1 MKLGDLFETG
11 VPSDAASVDIVGLTA
26 DSRAVKPGFLFAALQ
41 GVAAHGRDFVAQA
54 KANGA
59 VAVLS
64 AGDLSGDPGV
74 PNVIVPEARRAFA
87 LAASRFY
94 PRRPDTI
101 VAVTGTNG
109 KSSTVDFLRQIWA
122 HSGKRAA
129 SLGTLGAITPSGVID
144 LGHTT
149 PDPALVHATLT
160 RLADEG
166 VTHVAMEASSHGLEQ
181 HRIEGLTFAAAAF
194 TNLTQDHL
202 DYHQTMA
209 SYRDAKL
216 KLWAL
221 VKAGAPAIINADAS
235 EGAAFENGA
244 KARGLDVWLCG
255 WRAPRDHALK
265 IVEIQPRPNAQT
277 MTLLWAGKEY
287 KVELPLIG
295 EFQALNAVCAA
306 TLALALGEAPE
317 AVWAGMEALKPV
329 KGRMEHVGQ
338 SKSGGHVFV
347 DYAHTPDG
355 LDVLLRA
362 ARPHAPGRI
371 IAVFGCGGDRD
382 IDKRAKMGAIAD
394 RQADVVIVTDDNPR
408 NEDANAIRANIL
420 DGATSATEIGDR
432 AEAIRAAITMMKPGD
447 AVMIAGKGHETGQ
460 IIAGVVHPFSDQ
472 DVARAVLESQA

>member
-1 MKLGDLFETG
+1 MKLGDLFSTG
-11 VPSDAASVDIVGLTA
+11 VPLGAASVDIAGLTA
-26 DSRAVKPGFLFAALQ
+26 DSRKVKPGFLFAAVQ

-59 VAVLS
+59 AAVLS
-64 AGDLSGDPGV
+64 AGDLGADPGI
-74 PNVIVPEARRAFA
+74 PNVVADNPRRAFA
-87 LAASRFY
+87 LAASAFY
-94 PRRPDTI
+94 PRRPQTI

-122 HSGKRAA
+122 HAGKRAA
-129 SLGTLGAITPSGVID
+129 SLGTLGAIAPTGVID

-149 PDPALVHATLT
+149 PDPSAVHATLT
-160 RLADEG
+160 QLADEG
-166 VTHVAMEASSHGLEQ
+166 VTHLAMEASSHGLEQ
-181 HRIEGLTFAAAAF
+181 HRIDGLRFAAGAF

-202 DYHQTMA
+202 DYHQNMA
-209 SYRDAKL
+209 AYRDAKM

-221 VKAGAPAIINADAS
+221 VRDGGVAVINADAA
-235 EGAAFENGA
+235 EGEAFERGA
-244 KARGLDVWLCG
+244 KARGLELVLCG
-255 WRAPRDHALK
+255 WRAPRDYALK
-265 IVEIQPRPNAQT
+265 IIEILPRPNAQT
-277 MTLLWAGKEY
+277 MVLLWNGKEH

-295 EFQALNAVCAA
+295 EFQAINAVTAA
-306 TLALALGEAPE
+306 TLALALGETPE
-317 AVWAGMEALKPV
+317 NVWAGMAKLQPV

-382 IDKRAKMGAIAD
+382 ADKRPKMGAIAA
-394 RQADVVIVTDDNPR
+394 RHADVVIVTDDNPR
-408 NEDANAIRANIL
+408 GEDPASIRAKIL
-420 DGATSATEIGDR
+420 KAAPNATEIGDR
-432 AEAIRAAITMMKPGD
+432 AQAIREAVAMMKPGD

-460 IIAGVVHPFSDQ
+460 IIKGVVHPFSDQ
-472 DVARAVLESQA
+472 DVARAALEAQS

>member
-1 MKLGDLFETG
+1 MKLGDLFDHG
-11 VPSDAASVDIVGLTA
+11 VPQGAGAIDITGLTA
-26 DSRAVKPGFLFAALQ
+26 DSRKVKPGFLFAALK

-64 AGDLSGDPGV
+64 GGDLGFDAGIPE
-74 PNVIVPEARRAFA
+74 VISDEPRRYFA
-87 LAASRFY
+87 IAASAFY
-94 PRRPDTI
+94 VRRPSTI

-109 KSSTVDFLRQIWA
+109 KSSTVDFLRQIWTHA
-122 HSGKRAA
+122 GKRAA
-129 SLGTLGAITPSGVID
+129 SMGTLGAIGPNGVID

-149 PDPALVHATLT
+149 PDPAAMHAMLSA
-160 RLADEG
+160 LSDED

-181 HRIEGLTFAAAAF
+181 HRVDGVTFAAGAF

-202 DYHQTMA
+202 DYHADMA
-209 SYRDAKL
+209 SYRNAKL
-216 KLWAL
+216 RLWEL
-221 VKAGAPAIINADAS
+221 VKLGGAAVINADAADADPF
-235 EGAAFENGA
+235 ERAAKQNE
-244 KARGLDVWLCG
+244 LDVVLCG
-255 WRAPRDHALK
+255 WRAPREHALK
-265 IVEIQPRPNAQT
+265 IVEILPRPNAQT
-277 MTLLWAGKEY
+277 MVLLWNGKEH

-306 TLALALGEAPE
+306 ALALSLGEAPE
-317 AVWAGMEALKPV
+317 VVFAGMARLKPV

-382 IDKRAKMGAIAD
+382 TDKRPKMGAIAA

-408 NEDANAIRANIL
+408 SEDAASIRAQIL
-420 DGATSATEIGDR
+420 KAAPNATEIGDR
-432 AEAIRAAITMMKPGD
+432 AQAIREAVAMLKAGD
-447 AVMIAGKGHETGQ
+447 ALMIAGKGHETGQ
-460 IIAGVVHPFSDQ
+460 IIKGVTHPFSDQ
-472 DVARAVLESQA
+472 DVARAALES